1 MKKYQVKESVFVLI
15 WKLTFG
21 PTKQYLSHESFWAW
35 LKQSSFF
42 FFGNNPFS
50 YFNLYILMKNFKL
63 LNFKLFF
70 LLAFFLN
77 LIIWLTENSNLL
89 LLSIA
94 SKLKKQNKE
103 NHYDLRMIFHSVNG
117 FHLQQIKMKD
127 DDFLEHLKD

>member
-1 MKKYQVKESVFVLI
+1 MKI
-15 WKLTFG
+15 
-21 PTKQYLSHESFWAW
+21 
-35 LKQSSFF
+35 
-42 FFGNNPFS
+42 
-50 YFNLYILMKNFKL
+50 FKL

-77 LIIWLTENSNLL
+77 LIIGLTENSNFL

-103 NHYDLRMIFHSVNG
+103 NHYDLRMIFHSVNE
-117 FHLQQIKMKD
+117 FYLQQIKMKN

>member
-1 MKKYQVKESVFVLI
+1 
-15 WKLTFG
+15 
-21 PTKQYLSHESFWAW
+21 
-35 LKQSSFF
+35 
-42 FFGNNPFS
+42 
-50 YFNLYILMKNFKL
+50 MKNLKL

-103 NHYDLRMIFHSVNG
+103 NHYDLRMVFLSVNG
-117 FHLQQIKMKD
+117 FHLQQIKMKN